1 MKTLILAN
9 GFKREEKEIKNYG
22 KDLNNL
28 KNKLVEEFNITLSQG
43 HKIIKT
49 LNRKGK
55 VIFNNGT
62 VAFMVRIKEQV
73 IEKINNLITE
83 CLTYVRKLETEINTR
98 DMHIKLIQVENELN
112 YYRYE
117 CSVHAIDVNRLI
129 KLRNWLFKVLNY

>member
-28 KNKLVEEFNITLSQG
+28 KIKLAEEFNITLSQA

-73 IEKINNLITE
+73 IKKINNLITE
-83 CLTYVRKLETEINTR
+83 CLTYVRKLDTETNAR
-98 DMHIKLIQVENELN
+98 DMHIKLIKIENELN
-112 YYRYE
+112 YYRFE

-129 KLRNWLFKVLNY
+129 KLRNWLFKALNY